1 MAGYREAINRDAIE
15 NADLRKT
22 IINFDTM
29 VLALSQALKPIV
41 DKYEAGMYPNV
52 LPIMQFTDQLNEIST
67 DLVVLM
73 NSFNR
78 VKNQKV
84 QSNIYTLKK
93 GITNYLKKDCVE
105 EKSENLA
112 NAEIVKKIQ
121 ENLDKIEDNTIN
133 VLFARPEIKVITLV
147 KEYSTIAGTRAMINR
162 DTINNANLK
171 STICQF
177 DTAVL
182 ALASRALNLLQNRP
196 KGDSANSVLK
206 QKDRQLILDY
216 QVISLDLF
224 KVVNSFDE
232 TKFKAVQAKITEFSK
247 QNTDGVDHTTEKLP
261 NDTIVRKIENILRD
275 IIPLL

>member
-15 NADLRKT
+15 NADLKKT

-121 ENLDKIEDNTIN
+121 ENLDEIEDNTIN

>member
-15 NADLRKT
+15 NADLKKT

-29 VLALSQALKPIV
+29 VLALSQALEPIV

>member
-15 NADLRKT
+15 NADLKKT